1 MKVLFV
7 CTANTCRSPMLEQMF
22 RQYAFARGVR
32 DIEIDSAGLASRE
45 GDTLNAYCAI
55 VLERHGVPYFI
66 ARQAK
71 LLDKKAVKSAN
82 LIYTM
87 DDEQAQI
94 VRETYGVKRKV
105 KSLSA
110 LCGGGVADPFGY
122 DESAY
127 EEIYSLFYGILPRL
141 FAEVTK
147 EGK

>member
-1 MKVLFV
+1 MRVLFV

-22 RQYAFARGVR
+22 RQYAFARGIK

-45 GDTLNAYCAI
+45 GDTLNPYCSS

-71 LLDKKAVKSAN
+71 LLDKKAVKGAN

-87 DDEQAQI
+87 DDEQAEI

-105 KSLSA
+105 KSLST
-110 LCGGGVADPFGY
+110 LCGGGVLDPYGY
-122 DESAY
+122 DEGAY
-127 EEIYSLFYGILPRL
+127 EDTYSLFLSILPTL
-141 FAEVTK
+141 FSEVTK
-147 EGK
+147 EKK